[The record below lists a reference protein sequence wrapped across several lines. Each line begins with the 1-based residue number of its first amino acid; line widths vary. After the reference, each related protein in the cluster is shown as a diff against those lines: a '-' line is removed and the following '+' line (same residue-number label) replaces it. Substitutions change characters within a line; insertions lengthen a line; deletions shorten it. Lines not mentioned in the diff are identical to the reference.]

1 VPAETSCVISWSSLV
16 LAVLT
21 ATTGTGLAGVRY
33 NAPPPDFAIPS
44 PQGTRYLS
52 DLHGRVVVI
61 DFWATWCQVCTDEM
75 KDFMRAQQSFGDR
88 LAVLT
93 VSPDSPDVA
102 ATYFRFSNISLP
114 VVEDSAG
121 TISRAYAVSK
131 IPVTVVLDPN
141 GNVTYVSVGAL
152 DWDELRGAIERA
164 SGRST
169 LPTSPET
176 PSTPTPRVLQ

>member
-1 VPAETSCVISWSSLV
+1 M

-21 ATTGTGLAGVRY
+21 ATTGTGLAGIRY

-52 DLHGRVVVI
+52 DLRGRVVVI
-61 DFWATWCQVCTDEM
+61 DFWASWCQVCTDEM
-75 KDFMRAQQSFGDR
+75 KDFVRAQQSFGDR

-93 VSPDSPDVA
+93 VSPDSHDVA

-141 GNVTYVSVGAL
+141 GNVSYVSVGAL
-152 DWDELRGAIERA
+152 DWNELRGAIEQA
-164 SGRST
+164 EGAPS
-169 LPTSPET
+169 LPRGPQN
-176 PSTPTPRVLQ
+176 PSTPSPRVLQ